1 MMENGASAAARALAA
16 PWSWLRRRVAAP
28 FHHAGDLPGGYAS
41 WVEKSPTPA
50 GVGCGKG
57 DCGSTGPALP
67 SVLQAGAQS
76 SSEDEFD
83 EELEEEFDDEF
94 ELELLEEFDELFE
107 LELLDEL
114 ELEFELEFREEFDE
128 LLELRLE
135 FQLPRR
141 SSSRSRLERT
151 WLALLLRTIFCRK
164 RWTGSS
170 ATAGAGAAAP
180 ATSRAPRIA
189 MSFFMVCLL

>member
-1 MMENGASAAARALAA
+1 MPAIC
-16 PWSWLRRRVAAP
+16 P
-28 FHHAGDLPGGYAS
+28 AGTLQGG
-41 WVEKSPTPA
+41 KSPTPA

-57 DCGSTGPALP
+57 DCGSTGSALP

-83 EELEEEFDDEF
+83 EEFDDEF

-141 SSSRSRLERT
+141 SSSRSRPERT

-170 ATAGAGAAAP
+170 AMAGAGAAAP

-189 MSFFMVCLL
+189 MSFFMACLL